1 MISNKIQALIQFI
14 DYLHLNIKNFN
25 KYENVISRLHYLGKE
40 RHKINHASNVE
51 QKLKLDEVQ
60 TEIKDKHKVMMDN
73 VILPIK
79 NCAIELNIWNW
90 IKNGSIWKYNVH
102 DEERLLKNLNDSD
115 AKKISKAKR
124 KYFEFRKHTNAN
136 PIFGMSRFFR
146 DLDKLLIKVFE
157 LSKKIEKNEFKNIQ
171 VIFDDTTLH
180 ETSQLFEFSYD
191 VASLP
196 KSRDGIVPPV
206 DETIILNELK
216 TGIKKHPN
224 DPSDYEVYI
233 LICKV
238 YFKLDNSNTKI
249 FDDNILTPGNWE
261 EQKETFF
268 NYRIQKY
275 PESYTVKEKVNLEL
289 EGIEGLENLKNR
301 YPDATDYK
309 ILFQRYKEFLQ
320 RQINY
325 PDETTQQLKNE
336 TYSFKF
342 VNNFDDVSETDVYN
356 HFKKLVNKKALTDKQ
371 LNEYLIMAFQE
382 ESPPKKLLE
391 FRNVI
396 TKASIRKIFYDYY
409 NTLAQRPH
417 GRKDKYVKL
426 LTDYFKG
433 YPFES
438 NKTNFSKRNY

>member
-1 MISNKIQALIQFI
+1 MIPNRAQNLFQFI
-14 DYLHLNIKNFN
+14 SFLHSNIENFN
-25 KYENVISRLHYLGKE
+25 KYDDVISRLYYLGKKRYE
-40 RHKINHASNVE
+40 IRPE
-51 QKLKLDEVQ
+51 QKLKLDEIQ
-60 TEIKDKHKVMMDN
+60 AEINDKHKIMMDS
-73 VILPIK
+73 IIYPIK
-79 NCAIELNIWNW
+79 NSAKELNIWNW
-90 IKNGSIWKYNVH
+90 IKFDSESVYKSA
-102 DEERLLKNLNDSD
+102 DEEKLLENLSGDEIKS
-115 AKKISKAKR
+115 ISSIKR
-124 KYFEFRKHTNAN
+124 KYFEFRKHTNAD
-136 PIFGMSRFFR
+136 PIFSMSYFFYN
-146 DLDKLLIKVFE
+146 LDKLLMRMFEFCIQTKKEEFKKIKV
-157 LSKKIEKNEFKNIQ
+157 K
-171 VIFDDTTLH
+171 FDDITVN
-180 ETSQLFEFSYD
+180 EIGDLFEFSYN
-191 VASLP
+191 AISL
-196 KSRDGIVPPV
+196 SDTVNNTAPPI
-206 DETIILNELK
+206 DRTTIFNELK
-216 TGIKKHPN
+216 IALKKYPN
-224 DPSDYEVYI
+224 EYDLYV

-238 YFKLDNSNTKI
+238 YFKLDSSNVKI
-249 FDDNILTPGNWE
+249 FDDNILTPENWE
-261 EQKETFF
+261 EQKEIFF
-268 NYRIQKY
+268 NHRIKKY
-275 PESYTVKEKVNLEL
+275 PESYSVGEKINLEL
-289 EGIEGLENLKNR
+289 EGIQGLENLKNR
-301 YPDATDYK
+301 YPNATDYK

-320 RQINY
+320 RQINC
-325 PDETTQQLKNE
+325 PEGTIHKLRNE